1 MLIFTKDFY
10 QINDLIT
17 KTGYVLGRG
26 QINSVL
32 QKQKG
37 LNLIIQAKNSKSED

>member
-10 QINDLIT
+10 QINDIIA
-17 KTGYVLGRG
+17 KNGYVIGRG

-37 LNLIIQAKNSKSED
+37 INLII